1 MSLGGLLGW
10 LMLVTPAQA
19 AEHPAFLPV
28 RDVTATYVLTVPGR
42 PDATYRLDYDATDE
56 RARIVDPAR
65 GLLLLVDLPAGRAEL
80 VVPAMRA
87 VVEAPDLSGLAR
99 QVYDAAGARFTPLG
113 PGHYAGLGC
122 EKYLVL
128 TGQGS
133 GTACLT
139 KDGVVLHFAGRDA
152 HGAANVTAVSVVMAH
167 VARGEFE
174 APDGYTQI
182 QLPPGA
188 LAQLLGQ

>member
-1 MSLGGLLGW
+1 MSLAGLLGW
-10 LMLVTPAQA
+10 LVMVTPAQG

-28 RDVTATYVLTVPGR
+28 RDVSATYVLAVPGR
-42 PDATYRLDYDATDE
+42 PDATYQLDYDAADG
-56 RARIVDPAR
+56 RARIVDPVR
-65 GLLLLVDLPAGRAEL
+65 GLTLLVDLPAGRAEL
-80 VVPAMRA
+80 VVPAMRS

-99 QVYDAAGARFTPLG
+99 QVDEASGARFTPLG
-113 PGHYAGLGC
+113 PGRYAGLGC

-139 KDGVVLHFAGRDA
+139 GDGVVLHFAGRDA
-152 HGAANVTAVSVVMAH
+152 HGAASVTAVSVAMGH
-167 VARGEFE
+167 VARGEFA
-174 APDGYTQI
+174 APEGYTRI
-182 QLPPGA
+182 ELPAGA